1 MAITGQ
7 AALRS
12 PLSGRTSPRAVFQ
25 LTKALNR
32 SVVQSTLMAEMKMPA
47 SGPVARC
54 SHTLPFRPALVI
66 RPTQRRQSLRMPCPI
81 SKKLPSPLSRTPRPE
96 HSSVRAAC
104 DATVSGYAM
113 PTLTTFRAIVIA
125 SYGS

>member
-1 MAITGQ
+1 MMAITGQ

-32 SVVQSTLMAEMKMPA
+32 SVVQSTLMAEMRMPA

-66 RPTQRRQSLRMPCPI
+66 RPTKAILADA
-81 SKKLPSPLSRTPRPE
+81 LPHLEEIAVAPFTDT
-96 HSSVRAAC
+96 AA
-104 DATVSGYAM
+104 
-113 PTLTTFRAIVIA
+113 
-125 SYGS
+125 